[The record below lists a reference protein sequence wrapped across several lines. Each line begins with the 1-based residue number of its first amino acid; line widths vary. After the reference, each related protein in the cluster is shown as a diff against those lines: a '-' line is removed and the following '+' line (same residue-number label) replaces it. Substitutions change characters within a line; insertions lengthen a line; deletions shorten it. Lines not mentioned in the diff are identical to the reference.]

1 MKLTFAE
8 AHALFDYDPLT
19 GALTWAEGGGKI
31 RLGRKAGAMTNGRVQ
46 VRLPDGKTTLAN
58 RIVWLWM
65 TGQAAKGNLEHVN
78 EDFTDMRWGNL
89 QPCRAEHDPE
99 HYLFKKGDQWFATVF
114 TGSEVVFGPF
124 VNSTQAAV
132 TFASVLKSFAGVVV

>member
-46 VRLPDGKTTLAN
+46 VRLPDGKTALAN

-65 TGQAAKGNLEHVN
+65 TGQAAKGNLEHIN
-78 EDFTDMRWGNL
+78 EDFTDLRWDNL
-89 QPCRAEHDPE
+89 QACRAEHDPV
-99 HYLFKKGDQWFATVF
+99 HYLSKRGDQWFATVF
-114 TGSEVVFGPF
+114 TGSEMTMGPF
-124 VNSTQAAV
+124 VNSKQAAF